1 MRNLILLQDSIYSGL
16 VDQDD
21 KLSNIVSI
29 CRDIGS
35 TSVFTLTDSGYLS
48 IFKISDQLRV
58 ENQLS
63 LCTSSGE
70 KVNSWFDATVVGE
83 IGAVVCISHSGTII
97 SVREDPETGRRSDTF
112 EQEGDVDGGIA
123 AAGWNPDA
131 SNLAIVTNN
140 DSILLM
146 TAYWDVLEE
155 VPMPSRLPGSPCS
168 VSWRGDGEYL
178 TILCVDKELLIPQ
191 VRVYSKKLELISI
204 GRNVAEGAGSLLR
217 GLGSAVAYATNGSLI
232 ALSQQQGK
240 SKLQIAFIEKNG
252 LRHLE
257 FDVHVSKSLLIFLF
271 GDFKL
276 YLCVTLLDDN
286 YVNNCP
292 FVFLHKKTLSQCPN
306 KPEGSSDWEVSTLHW
321 DLPSTLLAVG
331 LSR

>member
-1 MRNLILLQDSIYSGL
+1 MRNLILLQDGIYSGL
-16 VDQDD
+16 VDKDD
-21 KLSNIVSI
+21 NLSNIVSI

-35 TSVFTLTDSGYLS
+35 TSVFTLTDSGCLS
-48 IFKISDQLRV
+48 IFKISDQLKV
-58 ENQLS
+58 ESQLS
-63 LCTSSGE
+63 LCSGSGE

-97 SVREDPETGRRSDTF
+97 SVREDPETGLRSDTF

-131 SNLAIVTNN
+131 SNLVIVTNN

-178 TILCVDKELLIPQ
+178 TILCIDKELQIPQ
-191 VRVYSKKLELISI
+191 VRVYSKKLELVST
-204 GRNVAEGAGSLLR
+204 GRNVADGAGSLLK

-257 FDVHVSKSLLIFLF
+257 FDVHVRKS
-271 GDFKL
+271 
-276 YLCVTLLDDN
+276 
-286 YVNNCP
+286 
-292 FVFLHKKTLSQCPN
+292 
-306 KPEGSSDWEVSTLHW
+306 
-321 DLPSTLLAVG
+321 
-331 LSR
+331 